1 MNFRELRIKLQS
13 IGVKVPL
20 KFYGRKGGA
29 GPSEGQ
35 VIIINGQ
42 YISVPTNSWFV
53 EESPYTIIEKGKK
66 FFLTVSSRE
75 LCEVLFPKRP
85 NCYDLKT
92 GNGVNLGKI
101 ALIHGKDCFASTVYQ
116 GCSYFDQG
124 CECAFCGIGLSLK
137 DNITVKEKNPEDL
150 GYAALKA
157 KELDQA
163 CHVTLT
169 TGKRINSHDG
179 TKHLADCVKSIKVSS
194 SLPVH
199 VQVCPEEDDTV
210 YEILKNAGADTIGI
224 HVESC
229 SEKIL
234 KKIAPAKA
242 ELGIDFYIQAWQ
254 KAVSV
259 FGRNQVSSFLIA
271 GIGDDLK
278 GIVKSA
284 ELMAELGVYPYV
296 LPLRPVPGT
305 LLENY
310 KPPSYEEMIE
320 IYEKVADIIKRN
332 NLSSKNSKAGCVRC
346 GVCSAIT
353 EFE

>member
-20 KFYGRKGGA
+20 KFSGRKGGA

-53 EESPYTIIEKGKK
+53 DESPYTIIEKGKT
-66 FFLTVSSRE
+66 FFLNEGSQE

-85 NCYDLKT
+85 NCYDLET
-92 GNGVNLGKI
+92 GKGVSLEKI

-116 GCSYFDQG
+116 GCAYFEQG

-137 DNITVKEKNPEDL
+137 NNRTVKEKNPEDL

-157 KELDQA
+157 KELDQT

-199 VQVCPEEDDTV
+199 VQVCPVDDETV
-210 YEILKNAGADTIGI
+210 YKILKTAGADTIGI
-224 HVESC
+224 HVETC

-242 ELGIDFYIQAWQ
+242 ALGIDYYIQAWG

-284 ELMAELGVYPYV
+284 ELMSELGVYPYV

-305 LLENY
+305 RLGRSR
-310 KPPSYEEMIE
+310 PPSPEDMLE
-320 IYEKVADIIKRN
+320 IYEMVSGIIKLN
-332 NLSSKNSKAGCVRC
+332 GLSSKKSKAGCVRC
-346 GVCSAIT
+346 GACSAIT

>member
-1 MNFRELRIKLQS
+1 MNFKELRIKLQS
-13 IGVKVPL
+13 LGVKVPL
-20 KFYGRKGGA
+20 KFSGRKGGA

-35 VIIINGQ
+35 VIVINGQ

-53 EESPYTIIEKGKK
+53 DESPFTIIEKGKT
-66 FFLTVSSRE
+66 FFLTEGSHE

-85 NCYDLKT
+85 SCYDLET
-92 GNGVNLGKI
+92 GKGVKLEKI
-101 ALIHGKDCFASTVYQ
+101 ALIHGRDCFASTIYQ

-124 CECAFCGIGLSLK
+124 CECGFCGIGLSLK
-137 DNITVKEKNPEDL
+137 DNRTVKEKNSKDL

-169 TGKRINSHDG
+169 MGKRINFYDG
-179 TKHLADCVKSIKVSS
+179 TKHLAACVKSIKDLS

-199 VQVCPEEDDTV
+199 VQICPEEDEKV
-210 YEILKNAGADTIGI
+210 YEIIKIAGADTIGI

-229 SEKIL
+229 SESVL

-242 ELGIDFYIQAWQ
+242 ELGIDFYINSWQ

-259 FGRNQVSSFLIA
+259 FGRNQVSSFIIA
-271 GIGDDLK
+271 GIGDNLA
-278 GIVKSA
+278 GILESA
-284 ELMAELGVYPYV
+284 KLMAELGVYPYV

-305 LLENY
+305 RLETSR
-310 KPPSYEEMIE
+310 PPSPAEMNIVYQE
-320 IYEKVADIIKRN
+320 VAAVIKQN
-332 NLSSKNSKAGCVRC
+332 NLSSKKSKAGCVRC
-346 GVCSAIT
+346 GVCSTIT
-353 EFE
+353 EFA

>member
-1 MNFRELRIKLQS
+1 M
-13 IGVKVPL
+13 PL
-20 KFYGRKGGA
+20 KFSGKKGGA

-42 YISVPTNSWFV
+42 YLSVPTNSWFV
-53 EESPYTIIEKGKK
+53 DESPYTIIEKGRK
-66 FFLTVSSRE
+66 FFMTVGSRE

-92 GNGVNLGKI
+92 GNGVNLEKI

-116 GCSYFDQG
+116 GCSYFDHG

-137 DNITVKEKNPEDL
+137 DKITVKEKNPEDL

-169 TGKRINSHDG
+169 TGKRINFHDG

-199 VQVCPEEDDTV
+199 VQVCPVKDDTV

-284 ELMAELGVYPYV
+284 ELMSELGVYPYV

-305 LLENY
+305 RLERSR
-310 KPPSYEEMIE
+310 PPSPCEMNMVYRE
-320 IYEKVADIIKRN
+320 VAAVIKQN
-332 NLSSKNSKAGCVRC
+332 NLSSKKSKAGCVRC
-346 GVCSAIT
+346 GVCSSIT
-353 EFE
+353 EFA

>member
-1 MNFRELRIKLQS
+1 MNFKELRVKIQS
-13 IGVKVPL
+13 LGVKVPL
-20 KFYGRKGGA
+20 KFSGRKGGA

-35 VIIINGQ
+35 LIIINGQ
-42 YISVPTNSWFV
+42 YISVPTTSWFV
-53 EESPYTIIEKGKK
+53 DESPYTIVEKGKL
-66 FFLTVSSRE
+66 FYLSDGSHE

-85 NCYDLKT
+85 SCYDLET
-92 GNGVNLGKI
+92 GKGVNLEKI
-101 ALIHGKDCFASTVYQ
+101 ALIHGRDCFASTVYQ

-137 DNITVKEKNPEDL
+137 DNRTEKEKNPEDL

-179 TKHLADCVKSIKVSS
+179 TKHLADCVKSIKDLS

-199 VQVCPEEDDTV
+199 VQVCPVDDETV

-310 KPPSYEEMIE
+310 KPPSHVEMIE
-320 IYEKVADIIKRN
+320 IYEKVAEVIKRN